1 MATPLRTCQAG
12 PPAVRGTGKANKN
25 ERAQKGIDMRISYEW
40 LGSMVDL
47 PDDPKVLYRE
57 LIRTG
62 TEVETI
68 ENVGEHLDHVVIGQV
83 VSKQPHPDSDHMWL
97 CKVSVGDQNTD
108 AEGNP
113 APLQIV
119 CGAQNFN
126 EGDKIVVAMIG
137 AVLPGDFKIKKS
149 KLRGVESCG
158 MNCSERELGLG
169 GDHSGIM
176 ILPPDAPVGM
186 PFSQYHG
193 TSGVVLDC
201 EITPN
206 RPDCLSYVG
215 MATEVGAV
223 LDEDTHIELPAIASE
238 EGPRSADL
246 VDVRIDAPELC
257 SRYVARVVRGVKIG
271 PSPEWLA
278 RRVIAAGSRPINN
291 VVDVTN
297 YVMYL
302 TGQPLHAF
310 DLGKLS
316 ERDGKRHIVV
326 RAAEEGEELTT
337 LDGQERALTSDMA
350 VISDDGGRA
359 VALAGVMGGLN
370 SEIDDTTVDVLLES
384 ACFDKSHISRTSRNL
399 NLMSEASIRFERQV
413 DAASCDEVAD
423 IAAALFESCCG
434 ATVCRGRVDEYP
446 APVEATQITLRP
458 ERVRTVCGAPITDDE
473 MAHLLERLGCAV
485 VPKRDGVLQVVAPT
499 SRPDLAREADLIE
512 EVLRLWGM
520 DRVEA
525 TLPGAKNHHGGLTV
539 DQQRSQ
545 LIGETLRA
553 CGLSQTFTYSFAQD
567 GDLER
572 SQISETGRGVPVRI
586 MNPLLADQSEM
597 RRSILPG
604 LLRSVAYNLDHGV
617 ENVALYEQGRVFFG
631 HEKRT
636 LPDEPHYVAGV
647 LAGAWGEDGWNEKR
661 AKLDFFDAKGVVE
674 RLLSALRITKVRFKA
689 AKPEEY
695 PWLQPGRAAEVY
707 AEGELLGW
715 VGNVHPSSL
724 ANFGINEDVVAF
736 ELSEAHLLRLAKR
749 ELPYVD
755 VPTMPA
761 ITHDLAIVVD
771 EDVSC
776 ETLEQRMTSAGGK
789 LLEGARLFDVYRDP
803 IRVGVGKKS
812 MAFELTYRAADHTLT
827 SEEVEKAHEKLVKK
841 VCRSTGGEVRG

>member
-1 MATPLRTCQAG
+1 
-12 PPAVRGTGKANKN
+12 
-25 ERAQKGIDMRISYEW
+25 MRISYEW

-47 PDDPKVLYRE
+47 PEDPKVLYRE

-68 ENVGEHLDHVVIGQV
+68 ENVGEHLDHVVVGQV
-83 VSKQPHPDSDHMWL
+83 LSKQPHPDSDHMWL
-97 CKVSVGDQNTD
+97 CKVSVGDQNVD

-113 APLQIV
+113 EPLQIV
-119 CGAQNFN
+119 CGAQNFD

-137 AVLPGDFKIKKS
+137 AVLPGDVKIKKS

-193 TSGVVLDC
+193 TSDVVLDC

-223 LDEDTHIELPAIASE
+223 LDEDVHVELPAIARE

-257 SRYVARVVRGVKIG
+257 SRYVARVVRGVRIG

-310 DLGKLS
+310 DLGKLA

-326 RAAEEGEELTT
+326 RAAYDGERLTT
-337 LDGQERALTSDMA
+337 LDGQERVLTSDMA
-350 VISDDGGRA
+350 VITDDGARP
-359 VALAGVMGGLN
+359 VALAGVMGGEN
-370 SEIDDTTVDVLLES
+370 SEIDDGTVDVLLES

-423 IAAALFESCCG
+423 VAAALFESCCG

-446 APVEATQITLRP
+446 EPVEAARIELRP
-458 ERVRTVCGAPITDDE
+458 ERVRKVTGAPVTDEE
-473 MAHLLERLGCAV
+473 MAHSLERLGCLV
-485 VPKRDGVLQVVAPT
+485 LPHRDGTLQVVAPT
-499 SRPDLAREADLIE
+499 SRPDLTREADLIE
-512 EVLRLWGM
+512 EILRLWGM

-525 TLPGAKNHHGGLTV
+525 TLPAARNHHGGLTV
-539 DQQRSQ
+539 DQQRKQ
-545 LIGETLRA
+545 LIGSTLRA
-553 CGLSQTFTYSFAQD
+553 CGLCETVTYCFAQD

-572 SQISETGRGVPVRI
+572 AGITEEGRGIAVRI
-586 MNPLLADQSEM
+586 MNPLQADQGEM

-604 LLRSVAYNLDHGV
+604 LLRSVAYNVDHGV
-617 ENVALYEQGRVFFG
+617 PNVALYEQGRVFFA
-631 HEKRT
+631 HEHRT
-636 LPDEPHYVAGV
+636 LPDEPRYVAGV

-661 AKLDFFDAKGVVE
+661 QPLDFFDGKGVVE
-674 RLLSALRITKVRFKA
+674 RLLMALRITKVRFRP

-695 PWLQPGRAAEVY
+695 PWLQPGRAAEVL
-707 AEGELLGW
+707 AAGEVLGW
-715 VGNVHPSSL
+715 VGNVHPTSL
-724 ANFGINEDVVAF
+724 ANFGISEDVVAF
-736 ELSEAHLLRLAKR
+736 ELSEQHLLRLARR

-755 VPTMPA
+755 VPAMPA
-761 ITHDLAIVVD
+761 VTHDLAIVVD
-771 EDVSC
+771 EDVTC
-776 ETLEQRMTSAGGK
+776 ETLEQRITSAGGK
-789 LLEGARLFDVYRDP
+789 LLESARLFDVYRDP

-827 SEEVEKAHEKLVKK
+827 SDEVERAHEKIVKK
-841 VCRSTGGEVRG
+841 VCASTGGEVRG